1 MIKQRIKIVEYAPS
15 VEEPNILVAYTADGG
30 RIELVLCRVPEK
42 RRTNGKLYTNGK
54 HDFFSLTS
62 RGLRQ
67 VFEHLGPTSRTPGR
81 SCHNGKRG
89 NIYPQMREYGNATC
103 HSLVCT
109 AFHGPRPVVDGVRY
123 QCDHKN
129 GDVMDWSK
137 DNLEW
142 VTPHE
147 NTWRARH
154 VLQVLRAKKFDL
166 TAFNGAAM
174 DKWFA
179 LFRALEMAG
188 RKPKELSREELEDL
202 FRRYR
207 LVDPQER
214 MEYEMSHHCEC

>member
-1 MIKQRIKIVEYAPS
+1 MLKQRIKIIQYAPS
-15 VEEPNILVAYTADGG
+15 AADPNILVAYTANGG
-30 RIELVLCRVPEK
+30 RIELVLCKVPEK
-42 RRTNGKLYTNGK
+42 RRTRGQLYTNGK
-54 HDFFSLTS
+54 KLFFSLTK

-109 AFHGPRPVVDGVRY
+109 AFHGARPIVNGILYV
-123 QCDHKN
+123 CDHKN
-129 GDVMDWSK
+129 GDVMNWAE

-142 VTPHE
+142 VSPRE

-166 TAFNGAAM
+166 TACNGADM

-179 LFRALEMAG
+179 IFRALEMAG
-188 RKPKELSREELEDL
+188 RVPKKLTAEELKAL
-202 FRRYR
+202 FDKYK
-207 LVDPQER
+207 LVDPQAR
-214 MEYEMSHHCEC
+214 MEYEMTHHMEC

>member
-1 MIKQRIKIVEYAPS
+1 MKKNRIKIVEYAPS
-15 VEEPNILVAYTADGG
+15 VVDPNILVAYTADGG

-67 VFEHLGPTSRTPGR
+67 VFEHLTPTSRTPGR

-109 AFHGPRPVVDGVRY
+109 AFHGPRPIVNGILYV
-123 QCDHKN
+123 CDHKN
-129 GDVMDWSK
+129 GNIMDWSK

-142 VTPHE
+142 VSPRE
-147 NTWRARH
+147 NAKRRAI
-154 VLQVLRAKKFDL
+154 LRALRMSGRDPRKMAYAELD
-166 TAFNGAAM
+166 
-174 DKWFA
+174 A
-179 LFRALEMAG
+179 LFR
-188 RKPKELSREELEDL
+188 K
-202 FRRYR
+202 YR
-207 LVDPQER
+207 LVDGAKQI
-214 MEYEMSHHCEC
+214 EYEMTHHMEF

>member
-1 MIKQRIKIVEYAPS
+1 MIKQKIKIVEYAPS
-15 VEEPNILVAYTADGG
+15 VVDPNILVAYTADGG

-67 VFEHLGPTSRTPGR
+67 VFEHLAPTSRTPGR

-109 AFHGPRPVVDGVRY
+109 AFHGPRPIVNGILYV
-123 QCDHKN
+123 CDHKN
-129 GDVMDWSK
+129 GNIMDWSE

-142 VTPHE
+142 VSPRE
-147 NTWRARH
+147 NAKRRAI
-154 VLQVLRAKKFDL
+154 LKALR
-166 TAFNGAAM
+166 M
-174 DKWFA
+174 C
-179 LFRALEMAG
+179 G
-188 RKPKELSREELEDL
+188 RDPLKMSYAELDEI
-202 FRRYR
+202 FRRYQ
-207 LVDPQER
+207 VSNPADII
-214 MEYEMSHHCEC
+214 EYEMSHHCEC

>member
-1 MIKQRIKIVEYAPS
+1 MIKQKIKIVEYAPS
-15 VEEPNILVAYTADGG
+15 VVDPNILVAYTADGG

-67 VFEHLGPTSRTPGR
+67 VFEHLTPTSRTPGR

-109 AFHGPRPVVDGVRY
+109 AFHGPRPIVNGILYV
-123 QCDHKN
+123 CDHKN
-129 GDVMDWSK
+129 GNIMDWSE

-142 VTPHE
+142 VSPRE
-147 NTWRARH
+147 NAKRRAI
-154 VLQVLRAKKFDL
+154 LKALR
-166 TAFNGAAM
+166 M
-174 DKWFA
+174 C
-179 LFRALEMAG
+179 G
-188 RKPKELSREELEDL
+188 RDPLKMSYAELDEI
-202 FRRYR
+202 FRRYQ
-207 LVDPQER
+207 VSNPADII
-214 MEYEMSHHCEC
+214 EYEMSHHCEC

>member
-1 MIKQRIKIVEYAPS
+1 MKNVVNRALVAKKKNRIKIVEYAPS
-15 VEEPNILVAYTADGG
+15 VEDPNILVAYTADGG

-67 VFEHLGPTSRTPGR
+67 VFEHLAPTSRTPGR

-109 AFHGPRPVVDGVRY
+109 AFHGPRPIVNGILYV
-123 QCDHKN
+123 CDHKN
-129 GDVMDWSK
+129 GNIMDWSK

-147 NTWRARH
+147 NAKRRAI
-154 VLQVLRAKKFDL
+154 LRALRICGRDPRKMSYAELDEIFQKYTL
-166 TAFNGAAM
+166 TN
-174 DKWFA
+174 
-179 LFRALEMAG
+179 
-188 RKPKELSREELEDL
+188 PKNID
-202 FRRYR
+202 
-207 LVDPQER
+207 
-214 MEYEMSHHCEC
+214 

>member
-1 MIKQRIKIVEYAPS
+1 MSGHSHTKLSTKLIVMIKQRIKIVEYAPS

-142 VTPHE
+142 VTPQE
-147 NTWRARH
+147 NAKRSR
-154 VLQVLRAKKFDL
+154 LLRVLRS
-166 TAFNGAAM
+166 
-174 DKWFA
+174 
-179 LFRALEMAG
+179 AG
-188 RKPKELSREELEDL
+188 RDPRKMSYAELDEIFQKNTLTNPKNID
-202 FRRYR
+202 
-207 LVDPQER
+207 
-214 MEYEMSHHCEC
+214 

>member
-1 MIKQRIKIVEYAPS
+1 MKKNRIKIVEYAPS
-15 VEEPNILVAYTADGG
+15 VEDPNILVAYTANGG

-67 VFEHLGPTSRTPGR
+67 VFEHLAPTSRTPGR

-109 AFHGPRPVVDGVRY
+109 AFHGPRPIVNGILYV
-123 QCDHKN
+123 CDHKN
-129 GDVMDWSK
+129 GNIMDWSK

-142 VTPHE
+142 VTPQE
-147 NTWRARH
+147 NAKRRAI
-154 VLQVLRAKKFDL
+154 LRALRICGRDPRKMAYAELD
-166 TAFNGAAM
+166 AI
-174 DKWFA
+174 FA
-179 LFRALEMAG
+179 KYTFTN
-188 RKPKELSREELEDL
+188 
-202 FRRYR
+202 
-207 LVDPQER
+207 PQNID
-214 MEYEMSHHCEC
+214 